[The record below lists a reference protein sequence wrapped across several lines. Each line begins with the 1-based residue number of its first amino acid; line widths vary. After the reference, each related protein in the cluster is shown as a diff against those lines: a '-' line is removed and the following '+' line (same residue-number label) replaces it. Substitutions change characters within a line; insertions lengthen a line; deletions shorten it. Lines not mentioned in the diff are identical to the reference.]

1 MKNICIILFST
12 FIIVYGSCQKE
23 NSNNIL
29 IEKYERL
36 YGQWEPASIIGG
48 KSGNGVTPDFKLFYI
63 ETNNNF
69 TVMADEILCTGELS
83 IFKQTNDTLI
93 IKLLAKKGSH
103 MLALSCK
110 KLTSF
115 SLDTL
120 IFDET
125 IDCTDSYR
133 FKLIKKKL

>member
-12 FIIVYGSCQKE
+12 LIFLYGSCQKD
-23 NSNNIL
+23 NTDSIFF
-29 IEKYERL
+29 EKYKKL
-36 YGQWEPASIIGG
+36 YGQWEPVSIIGG
-48 KSGNGVTPDFKLFYI
+48 KSGNGVTPDFKLLSI

-69 TVMADEILCTGELS
+69 IVKADEILCTGELS
-83 IFKQTNDTLI
+83 ILKQTNDTLI
-93 IKLLAKKGSH
+93 IKLVAKTGSH
-103 MLALSCK
+103 MLALSCN

-125 IDCTDSYR
+125 IDCTDSYI